1 MFIIKKIR
9 RMKRLVVYIAKCI
22 TAVLISFLLAR
33 LLHYNDYIWGL
44 ISMILVLSPDGTDA
58 LTLATG
64 RIKANLIGAGAGL
77 IMLLIHP
84 ATVIMVAG
92 AVAITV
98 IVCYFLKLENPTRSA
113 LAASI
118 IVTLHESGP
127 HIWDIALER
136 VMAVLSGCILGL
148 LITYAFHSRFITWPA
163 EVPVEHGET

>member
-1 MFIIKKIR
+1 
-9 RMKRLVVYIAKCI
+9 MKRLVVYIAKCI
-22 TAVLISFLLAR
+22 TAVLIAFLLAR

-58 LTLATG
+58 LTLAAG

-77 IMLLIHP
+77 IMLLLHP
-84 ATVIMVAG
+84 TTVIMVAG
-92 AVAITV
+92 AVALTV
-98 IVCYFLKLENPTRSA
+98 VVCYFLKLENPTRTA

-127 HIWDIALER
+127 HIWDVALER
-136 VMAVLSGCILGL
+136 VIAVLGGCLLGL
-148 LITYAFHSRFITWPA
+148 VITYIFHSRFMTGPA